1 MLREV
6 CFLIG
11 KSGEVLW
18 ADTSGCAASLADS
31 RARWDAI
38 WRARGELVEVAHSHP
53 VGPAAFSAEDEST
66 MAAIDSALGRPVRY
80 SVVAPRA
87 TMVRFGGETFRLA
100 PEPWWAALMRLSS
113 GMARASLH
121 KLHKQKEMRR

>member
-11 KSGEVLW
+11 RGGAVLW
-18 ADTSGCAASLADS
+18 ADTSGTATALADS

-38 WRARGELVEVAHSHP
+38 WRLRAGLAEIAHSHP

-66 MAAIDSALGRPVRY
+66 MAAIDSALGRRVRY
-80 SVVAPRA
+80 SVVAPRVTVA
-87 TMVRFGGETFRLA
+87 RAGGRTLRVA
-100 PEPWWAALMRLSS
+100 REPWWAALLRQSS
-113 GMARASLH
+113 GMARAPLH
-121 KLHKQKEMRR
+121 RRKETRR